1 MDSTE
6 AVELRF
12 LIFGIL
18 GMFGLALAIVFFVVI
33 YQRKLL
39 RQQRALEEE
48 RLTYQKEL
56 LQATLDVQEKERVRI
71 GRELHDGIG
80 SMLSTVRLYLQQIQ
94 HVPDPEAQKSS
105 MEKADNVLIET
116 SQNLQGIVRDLVPTV
131 LNQLGIG
138 AAIEA
143 LCDVVQHNSTLE
155 IGVNVSDSLSIPE
168 RLSLNVYR
176 IVQELLNNTL
186 KHAEASE
193 VQLSFKPNG
202 DTLKLLYQDNGKGMP
217 DQRRVWG
224 LGIKNIESRLSL
236 LEGEMNITSQENEGT
251 HFHIEIPYSKS

>member
-33 YQRKLL
+33 YQRKLF
-39 RQQRALEEE
+39 RQQRKLEEE

-94 HVPDPEAQKSS
+94 HVPDPEAQKAS

-116 SQNLQGIVRDLVPTV
+116 SENLQGIVRDLVPTV
-131 LNQLGIG
+131 LHQLGIG
-138 AAIEA
+138 PALEA
-143 LCDVVQHNSTLE
+143 LCDVVQQNSSLE
-155 IGVNVSDSLSIPE
+155 IAVDVSASLTLPE
-168 RLSLNVYR
+168 KLSLNIYR

-186 KHAEASE
+186 KHAQASE
-193 VQLSFKPNG
+193 VHVSFASHGDNLSLF
-202 DTLKLLYQDNGKGMP
+202 YRDNGKGMP
-217 DQRRVWG
+217 EKRRVWG

-236 LEGEMNITSQENEGT
+236 LEGEMNIQSKENEGT
-251 HFHIEIPYSKS
+251 QFQIHIPKP